1 MHIICVCLKISPDGR
16 RRICDTNP
24 TCSKSVYSIHHQ
36 DQCTHTI
43 SQRRP
48 ETVIFAT
55 LSFGLP
61 AHPLPYEERRPA
73 SRHRTN
79 SWRKTKVTVVLLSQ
93 IVKSTCAKKACQHQN
108 RVSYCLHRTP
118 ATLGKRYPHRSG
130 FSPCYSATR
139 TGASTQ
145 PLQAAL
151 SKKCYLFQVPVRK
164 ALRVRPEPIVEKTGL
179 EPVTF
184 RKPSGYATNCATSP
198 KDLIPRE
205 RNDKR

>member
-1 MHIICVCLKISPDGR
+1 MLTLLYVIHIRFLISPDGR
-16 RRICDTNP
+16 RRICATNP
-24 TCSKSVYSIHHQ
+24 TCSRSACSSHHQ

-43 SQRRP
+43 SQRRL

-55 LSFGLP
+55 LSVGLP

-130 FSPCYSATR
+130 FSPCYLATHPG
-139 TGASTQ
+139 TITQ
-145 PLQAAL
+145 PLQTTL
-151 SKKCYLFQVPVRK
+151 PKKCHLF
-164 ALRVRPEPIVEKTGL
+164 
-179 EPVTF
+179 
-184 RKPSGYATNCATSP
+184 
-198 KDLIPRE
+198 
-205 RNDKR
+205 